1 MATRILLIDSHNPVL
16 PAEFLDAVLR
26 QGDSA
31 EVDETV
37 GVDFLSWGIT
47 VAPGSPWFV
56 TADPS
61 AARTRTGVLIDARLT
76 HVADAIG
83 VMRRACE
90 QGEWEQS
97 QTHHSLIPYLREET
111 EEFIEAVEQGV
122 PEQELIRELG
132 DVLLQVLFHAEIAA
146 RRGAWDFGDV
156 AASFV
161 AKMRSRSP
169 YLFNGRRG
177 LVTVEEAERLWAEG
191 KAREVSAGEVSGG

>member
-1 MATRILLIDSHNPVL
+1 MTTHTLLIDSHNPVL

-26 QGDSA
+26 RRDA
-31 EVDETV
+31 VEVDETV
-37 GVDFLSWGIT
+37 GVDFPSWGIT
-47 VAPGSPWFV
+47 VAPGAPWFV
-56 TADPS
+56 TADPGV
-61 AARTRTGVLIDARLT
+61 AQARTGMLIDARLT

-83 VMRRACE
+83 VMRRACD

-111 EEFIEAVEQGV
+111 EEFIEAVEQGAS
-122 PEQELIRELG
+122 EQELIRELG

-169 YLFNGRRG
+169 YLFNGHHG
-177 LVTVEEAERLWAEG
+177 MVTVEEAERLWAEG
-191 KAREVSAGEVSGG
+191 KAREVAGEVSRG

>member
-1 MATRILLIDSHNPVL
+1 MTTRILLIDPRNPVL
-16 PAEFLDAVLR
+16 PAEFLEAVLR
-26 QGDSA
+26 HGDA
-31 EVDETV
+31 VEVDDTV
-37 GVDFLSWGIT
+37 GVDFPSWGIT

-56 TADPS
+56 TADPGV
-61 AARTRTGVLIDARLT
+61 ARARTGMLIDARLT

-83 VMRRACE
+83 VMRRACD

-111 EEFIEAVEQGV
+111 EEFIEAVEQGAS
-122 PEQELIRELG
+122 EQELIRELG
-132 DVLLQVLFHAEIAA
+132 DILLQVLFHAEIAA
-146 RRGAWDFGDV
+146 RRGAWNFGDV

-169 YLFNGRRG
+169 YLFSGHRG

-191 KAREVSAGEVSGG
+191 KAREVSGPTP

>member
-1 MATRILLIDSHNPVL
+1 MTTHTLLIDSHNPVL

-26 QGDSA
+26 RRDA
-31 EVDETV
+31 VEVDETV
-37 GVDFLSWGIT
+37 GVDFPSWGIT
-47 VAPGSPWFV
+47 VAPGAPWFV
-56 TADPS
+56 TADPGV
-61 AARTRTGVLIDARLT
+61 AQARTGMLIDARLT

-83 VMRRACE
+83 VMHRALV

-97 QTHHSLIPYLREET
+97 QTHHSLIPYLREES
-111 EEFIEAVEQGV
+111 EEFIEAVEQGAS
-122 PEQELIRELG
+122 EQELINELG

-169 YLFNGRRG
+169 YLFNGHRG
-177 LVTVEEAERLWAEG
+177 MVTVEEAERLWAEG
-191 KAREVSAGEVSGG
+191 KAREVAGEVSGG

>member
-26 QGDSA
+26 HGDSV

-37 GVDFLSWGIT
+37 GVDFPSWGIT

-111 EEFIEAVEQGV
+111 EEFIEAVEQGA

-169 YLFNGRRG
+169 YLFNGHRG

-191 KAREVSAGEVSGG
+191 KAREVSGG